1 MKRFDLDNATD
12 AHFAGRY
19 NLFIVSIVILTS
31 IVWATKVQ
39 SMEIIVSWC
48 VIIVLVGNVKRINNN
63 TPLLYFIRMTGYFL
77 PYLVPYL
84 LFGEKP
90 IILCAPLIEGCI
102 FSVFAF
108 CIWVY
113 AHNDEIK
120 VMLSDQLA
128 LDSIKAPRWA
138 FAMRVYSVLGS
149 AICEELYFRGF
160 ILGLNMPNFAKIMI
174 SIIYFSLSHVV
185 LPWGNL
191 YKAKDVLSQLL
202 IGSCSVV
209 AFYIGKCTIPCVL
222 LHMLINSITA
232 IKHIKAYDRHY
243 GHIEK
248 YERLQNGSLFGDK
261 EL

>member
-12 AHFAGRY
+12 AHFADRY
-19 NLFIVSIVILTS
+19 NLFIASIVVLS
-31 IVWATKVQ
+31 VIVWATNSQ
-39 SMEIIVSWC
+39 SLETIVSWC
-48 VIIVLVGNVKRINNN
+48 IIIVFIGNVKRINN
-63 TPLLYFIRMTGYFL
+63 TKPFSYFIRMTGYFF

-84 LFGEKP
+84 FFGERS
-90 IILCAPLIEGCI
+90 IILFTPLIKGCI
-102 FSVFAF
+102 FSVFVF

-113 AHNDEIK
+113 AHIDEIK

-128 LDSIKAPRWA
+128 LDTVKVPKWA
-138 FAMRVYSVLGS
+138 FAIRVYSVLGS
-149 AICEELYFRGF
+149 AICEELFFRGY
-160 ILGLNMPNFAKIMI
+160 ILGLSMPSYAKIMI
-174 SIIYFSLSHVV
+174 SITYFSLSHIV

-191 YKAKDVLSQLL
+191 YKAKDILNQIL
-202 IGSCSVV
+202 IGSCSVA

-222 LHMLINSITA
+222 LHTLINSLTA